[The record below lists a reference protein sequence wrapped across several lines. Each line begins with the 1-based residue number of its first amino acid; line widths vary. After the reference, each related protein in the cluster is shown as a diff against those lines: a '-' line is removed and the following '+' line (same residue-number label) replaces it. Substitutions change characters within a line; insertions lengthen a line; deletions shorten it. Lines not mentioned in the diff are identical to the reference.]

1 MVRNKRRRYH
11 GVMRVALA
19 QIDCVL
25 GDVDEN
31 LRRAREV
38 VAEAKDKGADL
49 VVFPELSL
57 AGYALEELSNEVA
70 IEAQSEPIISLAEEA
85 GETAVV
91 VGFCEE
97 GRGFHV
103 YNSVAYLEGGSVL
116 HVHRKLY
123 LPNYRIY
130 EERKHYNPGQSLRAF
145 DTRLGRMAMLICND
159 AWQPF
164 LPFIAVQD
172 GAQVLIIPAN
182 SGLYP
187 YPNLLDTK
195 EYWRDIT
202 RFYARMLESF
212 VIFVNRIGEQ
222 EDLVFLGYS
231 HVVDPWGNVVA
242 EGPGRKEALITAD
255 IDLDNVRRR
264 RREVPLVKEARL
276 ALLSREL
283 NRLAEEGGDL

>member
-1 MVRNKRRRYH
+1 
-11 GVMRVALA
+11 MRVALA
-19 QIDCVL
+19 QIDCLL

-31 LRRAREV
+31 LRRAKEV
-38 VAEAKDKGADL
+38 VAKARAEGVDL
-49 VVFPELSL
+49 LVFPELTL
-57 AGYALEELSNEVA
+57 AGYALREFSSEVA
-70 IEAQSEPIISLAEEA
+70 IEAQSKLLISLAEEA
-85 GETAVV
+85 EEMAVV

-97 GRGFHV
+97 GRGFHT
-103 YNSVAYLEGGSVL
+103 YNSAAYLEGGSLL

-164 LPFIAVQD
+164 VPFIAVQD
-172 GAQVLIIPAN
+172 GAQALIIPSN

-187 YPNLLDTK
+187 HPELLDTK

-202 RFYARMLESF
+202 RFYARMLQSY
-212 VIFVNRIGEQ
+212 VIFANRVGEQ
-222 EDLVFLGYS
+222 EELVFSGYS
-231 HVVDPWGNVVA
+231 HVVDPWGHVVV
-242 EGPGRKEALITAD
+242 EGPGHEEALITAD
-255 IDLDNVRRR
+255 IDLGDVRRR

-276 ALLSREL
+276 ALLSKEL
-283 NRLAEEGGDL
+283 DRLVEEGGDL

>member
-1 MVRNKRRRYH
+1 
-11 GVMRVALA
+11 MRVALA
-19 QIDCVL
+19 QIECIL

-31 LRRAREV
+31 LRRAKEV
-38 VAEAKDKGADL
+38 VGEAKDRGADL

-57 AGYALEELSNEVA
+57 AGYALGELSNEVA
-70 IEAQSEPIISLAEEA
+70 IEAESKPIISLAEEA

-97 GRGFHV
+97 GRGFHL
-103 YNSVAYLEGGSVL
+103 YNSVAYLEGGSLL

-130 EERKHYNPGQSLRAF
+130 EERKHYNPGQSMRAF
-145 DTRLGRMAMLICND
+145 DTSLGRMAMLICND

-187 YPNLLDTK
+187 YPELLDTK

-202 RFYARMLESF
+202 RFYARMLESY
-212 VIFVNRIGEQ
+212 VVFVNRVGE
-222 EDLVFLGYS
+222 EGDLTFLGYS
-231 HVVDPWGNVVA
+231 HVVDPWGRVVA
-242 EGPGRKEALITAD
+242 EGPGREEALITAD
-255 IDLDNVRRR
+255 IDLGNVRRR

-276 ALLSREL
+276 ALLSKEL

>member
-1 MVRNKRRRYH
+1 M
-11 GVMRVALA
+11 A
-19 QIDCVL
+19 QIDCLL
-25 GDVDEN
+25 GDVEAN
-31 LRRAREV
+31 LRRAMEV
-38 VAEAKDKGADL
+38 VAEAKDEGADL

-57 AGYALEELSNEVA
+57 AGYALKEFSTDVA
-70 IEAQSEPIISLAEEA
+70 INARSEPILSLAEEA
-85 GETAVV
+85 GEMGVV

-103 YNSVAYLEGGSVL
+103 YNSAAYLEGGSLL
-116 HVHRKLY
+116 HLHRKLY

-145 DTRLGRMAMLICND
+145 DTRLGRMAILICND

-164 LPFIAVQD
+164 VPFIAVQD

-187 YPNLLDTK
+187 YPELLNTK

-202 RFYARMLESF
+202 RFYARMLQCY
-212 VIFVNRIGEQ
+212 VIFVNRIGQE
-222 EDLVFLGYS
+222 EDLEFLGYS
-231 HVVDPWGNVVA
+231 HVVDPWWRVVA
-242 EGPGRKEALITAD
+242 EGPGPEEALITAD

-276 ALLSREL
+276 ALLSKEL

>member
-1 MVRNKRRRYH
+1 VT
-11 GVMRVALA
+11 LA
-19 QIDCVL
+19 QIDCLL
-25 GDVDEN
+25 GDVEAN
-31 LRRAREV
+31 LRRAIEV
-38 VAEAKDKGADL
+38 VAEAKDEGADL

-57 AGYALEELSNEVA
+57 AGYALKEFSTDVA
-70 IEAQSEPIISLAEEA
+70 IDARSEPILSLAEEA
-85 GETAVV
+85 GEMGVV

-103 YNSVAYLEGGSVL
+103 YNSAAYLEGGSLL
-116 HVHRKLY
+116 HLHRKLY

-145 DTRLGRMAMLICND
+145 DTRLGRMAILICND

-164 LPFIAVQD
+164 VPFIAVQD

-182 SGLYP
+182 SGFYP
-187 YPNLLDTK
+187 YPELLNTK

-202 RFYARMLESF
+202 RFYARMLESY
-212 VIFVNRIGEQ
+212 VIFVNRIGE
-222 EDLVFLGYS
+222 EENLVFLGYS
-231 HVVDPWGNVVA
+231 HVVDPWGRVVA
-242 EGPGRKEALITAD
+242 EGPGREEALITVD
-255 IDLDNVRRR
+255 IDLGNVRRR

-276 ALLSREL
+276 ALLSKEL

>member
-1 MVRNKRRRYH
+1 
-11 GVMRVALA
+11 MRVALA
-19 QIDCVL
+19 QIDCLL

-31 LRRAREV
+31 LRRAKEV

-57 AGYALEELSNEVA
+57 AGYALGELSNEVV
-70 IEAQSEPIISLAEEA
+70 IEAQSEPIVSLAEEA
-85 GETAVV
+85 GEMGVV

-97 GRGFHV
+97 GRGFHI
-103 YNSVAYLEGGSVL
+103 YNSAAYLEGGSLL
-116 HVHRKLY
+116 HLHRKLY

-130 EERKHYNPGQSLRAF
+130 EERKHYNPGQSMRAF
-145 DTRLGRMAMLICND
+145 DTSLGRMAMLICND

-187 YPNLLDTK
+187 HPNLLDTR

-202 RFYARMLESF
+202 RFYARMLESY
-212 VIFVNRIGEQ
+212 VIFVNRVGE
-222 EDLVFLGYS
+222 EDNLVFLGYS
-231 HVVDPWGNVVA
+231 HVVDPWGRVVT
-242 EGPGRKEALITAD
+242 EGPGCKEALITAD

>member
-1 MVRNKRRRYH
+1 
-11 GVMRVALA
+11 MRVALA
-19 QIDCVL
+19 QVDCLL
-25 GDVDEN
+25 GDIDAN
-31 LRRAREV
+31 LRRAKEV
-38 VAEAKDKGADL
+38 VAQAKGEGADL

-57 AGYALEELSNEVA
+57 AGYALGELSHEVA
-70 IEAQSEPIISLAEEA
+70 IDARSKVISSLTEEA
-85 GETAVV
+85 GDTAVV

-97 GRGFHV
+97 GRGLNI
-103 YNSVAYLEGGSVL
+103 YNSAAYLEGGSLL
-116 HVHRKLY
+116 HLHRKLY

-130 EERKHYNPGQSLRAF
+130 EERKHYSPGQSLRAF

-187 YPNLLDTK
+187 HPELLDTR
-195 EYWRDIT
+195 EYWRSISH
-202 RFYARMLESF
+202 FYARMLQSY
-212 VIFVNRIGEQ
+212 VIFVNRVGQ
-222 EDLVFLGYS
+222 QDDFTFLGHS
-231 HVVDPWGNVVA
+231 HVVDPWGGFVA
-242 EGPGRKEALITAD
+242 EGPGYDEALITAD

-276 ALLSREL
+276 GLLSKEL
-283 NRLAEEGGDL
+283 NRLIEEGGDL

>member
-1 MVRNKRRRYH
+1 
-11 GVMRVALA
+11 MRVALA
-19 QIDCVL
+19 QIDCIL
-25 GDVDEN
+25 GDVGEN
-31 LRRAREV
+31 LRRAKEV

-57 AGYALEELSNEVA
+57 AGYALRELSNEVA
-70 IEAQSEPIISLAEEA
+70 IEAQSEPIISLAEET
-85 GETAVV
+85 GEIGVV

-97 GRGFHV
+97 GRGFHT
-103 YNSVAYLEGGSVL
+103 YNSAAYLEGGSLL
-116 HVHRKLY
+116 HLHRKLY

-130 EERKHYNPGQSLRAF
+130 EERKHYNPGQSMRAF

-187 YPNLLDTK
+187 YPELLDTR

-202 RFYARMLESF
+202 RFYARMLESY
-212 VIFVNRIGEQ
+212 VIFVNRVGKQ
-222 EDLVFLGYS
+222 EDLLFLGYS
-231 HVVDPWGNVVA
+231 HVVDPWGCIVV
-242 EGPGRKEALITAD
+242 EGPGHAEALITAD

>member
-1 MVRNKRRRYH
+1 
-11 GVMRVALA
+11 LA
-19 QIDCVL
+19 QIDCLL
-25 GDVDEN
+25 GDVEAN
-31 LRRAREV
+31 LRRAIEV
-38 VAEAKDKGADL
+38 VAEAKDEGADL

-57 AGYALEELSNEVA
+57 AGYALKEFSTDVA
-70 IEAQSEPIISLAEEA
+70 IDARSEPILSLAEEA
-85 GETAVV
+85 GEMGVV

-103 YNSVAYLEGGSVL
+103 YNSAAYLEGGSLL
-116 HVHRKLY
+116 HLHRKLY

-145 DTRLGRMAMLICND
+145 DTRLGRMAILICND

-164 LPFIAVQD
+164 VPFIAVQD

-182 SGLYP
+182 SGFYP
-187 YPNLLDTK
+187 YPELLNTK

-202 RFYARMLESF
+202 RFYARMLESY
-212 VIFVNRIGEQ
+212 VIFVNRIGE
-222 EDLVFLGYS
+222 EENLVFLGYS
-231 HVVDPWGNVVA
+231 HVVDTWGRVVA
-242 EGPGRKEALITAD
+242 EGPGREEALITVD
-255 IDLDNVRRR
+255 IDLGNVRRR

-276 ALLSREL
+276 ALLSKEL

>member
-1 MVRNKRRRYH
+1 VT
-11 GVMRVALA
+11 LA
-19 QIDCVL
+19 QIDCLL
-25 GDVDEN
+25 GDVEAN
-31 LRRAREV
+31 LRRAIEV
-38 VAEAKDKGADL
+38 VAEAKDEGADL

-57 AGYALEELSNEVA
+57 AGYALKEFSTDVA
-70 IEAQSEPIISLAEEA
+70 IDARSEPILSLAEEA
-85 GETAVV
+85 GEMGVV

-103 YNSVAYLEGGSVL
+103 YNSAAYLEGGSLL
-116 HVHRKLY
+116 HLHRKLY

-145 DTRLGRMAMLICND
+145 DTRLGRMAILICND

-164 LPFIAVQD
+164 VPFIAVQD

-187 YPNLLDTK
+187 YPELLDTK

-202 RFYARMLESF
+202 RFYARMLESY
-212 VIFVNRIGEQ
+212 VIFVNRIGE
-222 EDLVFLGYS
+222 EENLVFLGYS
-231 HVVDPWGNVVA
+231 HVVDPWGRVVA
-242 EGPGRKEALITAD
+242 EGPGREEALITVD
-255 IDLDNVRRR
+255 IDLGNVRRR

-276 ALLSREL
+276 ALLSKEL